1 MKKMVDNLEI
11 NSIYNFEKISTLFKN
26 LETISFVNLIS
37 NYKELLNNGYNK
49 SFLNQ
54 NLHTMLSMPFFIFND
69 GFSFNIYNEY
79 IKTI

>member
-1 MKKMVDNLEI
+1 MKKKMVDILEI

-37 NYKELLNNGYNK
+37 NYKELLDNGYNK

-54 NLHTMLSMPFFIFND
+54 NLHTMLSMPFLFLMT
-69 GFSFNIYNEY
+69 GLAQYLQ
-79 IKTI
+79 